1 MRWVFIVFLLLNV
14 VYFGWELDRQIKLDR
29 RNAATDVH
37 PAAGAYTLKLIT
49 EGDAQ
54 PKIFQKTSATVGA
67 SGDSIFVLPEDN
79 QLVAELPEIT
89 TVTLDTVSGNFYCYT
104 FGPIEEE
111 ILAIGIGDWF
121 NSRRALTNIHFSDEK
136 GKQLF
141 WIYLAPQESGL
152 DARDIIR
159 DLKDNG
165 VEDYRL
171 ISKGEM
177 QNTIS
182 LGLYSGHDALNER
195 IGELKQQ
202 GYQPIVVPYDD
213 GKRVYWVDVRLNMN
227 PDTLALVFKGYPSRY
242 RYVPVDCSK
251 IGMLV
256 TAP

>member
-1 MRWVFIVFLLLNV
+1 MRWVFIVLLLLNV
-14 VYFGWELDRQIKLDR
+14 VYFGWELDRQIRLDR
-29 RNAATDVH
+29 LNAATDMH
-37 PAAGAYTLKLIT
+37 PAAGAQTLKLIT
-49 EGDAQ
+49 EGDAR
-54 PKIFQKTSATVGA
+54 PKIYQKSDVTA
-67 SGDSIFVLPEDN
+67 SSSDSIFVLPADN
-79 QLVAELPEIT
+79 QLVAELPDIT
-89 TVTLDTVSGNFYCYT
+89 TMNLDTVPGNFYCYT

-121 NSRRALTNIHFSDEK
+121 TSRRAVTNIRFSDEK

-141 WIYLAPQESGL
+141 WVYLTPQESGHDAL
-152 DARDIIR
+152 DIMS
-159 DLKDNG
+159 DLKDKG

-171 ISKGEM
+171 ISKDEL

-227 PDTLALVFKGYPSRY
+227 PDKLALVFKGYPSRY
-242 RYVPVDCSK
+242 RYVPVECSK
-251 IGMLV
+251 IGMPA